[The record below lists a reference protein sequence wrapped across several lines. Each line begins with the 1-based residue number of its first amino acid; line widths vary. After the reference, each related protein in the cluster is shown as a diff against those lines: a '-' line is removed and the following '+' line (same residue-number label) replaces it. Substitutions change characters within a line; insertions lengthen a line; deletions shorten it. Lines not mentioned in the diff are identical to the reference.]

1 MAESSKVGQKRK
13 ASQGEEG
20 CGKLP
25 AFSDQITQVMLD
37 KVRIVLVGTTHSGNI
52 GSVARA
58 MKTMGLSR
66 LYLVAPECEIDGQAS
81 ALAAGASTVLRDAI
95 TVPTLADAI
104 GDCTLVAGTSAR
116 SRTLPWP
123 MLSPRE
129 LGEQALAESPRGEI
143 AVVFGR
149 ERSGLTNDELQQ
161 CHYHVS
167 IDANPQY
174 SSLNLAQAVQIACYE
189 LRMAQLS
196 GGADVDHTDY
206 PSAAAMEQFYQHLQ
220 QALDHSGFLIKAHQG
235 KVMEKLRCLF
245 TRARPD
251 SHELNTL
258 RGILSSILRLKR
270 D

>member
-1 MAESSKVGQKRK
+1 
-13 ASQGEEG
+13 
-20 CGKLP
+20 
-25 AFSDQITQVMLD
+25 MLD

-66 LYLVAPECEIDGQAS
+66 LYLVDPQCEVDGQAS
-81 ALAAGASTVLRDAI
+81 ALAAGATDVLRDATI
-95 TVPTLADAI
+95 VPTLLDAI
-104 GDCTLVAGTSAR
+104 GGCALVAGTSAR

-129 LGEQALAESPRGEI
+129 LGEKAQLEGQQGEV
-143 AVVFGR
+143 AFVFGR

-161 CHYHVS
+161 CHFHVC
-167 IDANPQY
+167 IDANPEY
-174 SSLNLAQAVQIACYE
+174 SSLNLAQAVQILCYE
-189 LRMAQLS
+189 MRMAYL
-196 GGADVDHTDY
+196 
-206 PSAAAMEQFYQHLQ
+206 SAAPKADELDQTVYPPAEAMEGFYQHLE

-245 TRARPD
+245 TRTRPD
-251 SHELNTL
+251 EHELNIL
-258 RGILSSILRLKR
+258 RGILSSVLRLKR

>member
-1 MAESSKVGQKRK
+1 
-13 ASQGEEG
+13 
-20 CGKLP
+20 
-25 AFSDQITQVMLD
+25 MLD

-66 LYLVAPECEIDGQAS
+66 LYLVDPQCEVDGQAS
-81 ALAAGASTVLRDAI
+81 ALAAGASDVLRDVSIVQTLGEAI
-95 TVPTLADAI
+95 AD
-104 GDCTLVAGTSAR
+104 CNLVAGTSAR

-129 LGEQALAESPRGEI
+129 LGEKAQLESQAGEV
-143 AVVFGR
+143 ALVFGR
-149 ERSGLTNDELQQ
+149 ERSGLTNEELQQ
-161 CHYHVS
+161 CHFHVC
-167 IDANPQY
+167 IDANPEY
-174 SSLNLAQAVQIACYE
+174 SSLNLAQAVQILCYE
-189 LRMAQLS
+189 VRMAFLAATPA
-196 GGADVDHTDY
+196 ADEPLPAH
-206 PSAAAMEQFYQHLQ
+206 PPAEAMEGFYRHLE

-245 TRARPD
+245 NRSRPD
-251 SHELNTL
+251 EHELNTL

>member
-1 MAESSKVGQKRK
+1 
-13 ASQGEEG
+13 
-20 CGKLP
+20 
-25 AFSDQITQVMLD
+25 MLD

-66 LYLVAPECEIDGQAS
+66 LYLVDPQCEVDGQAS
-81 ALAAGASTVLRDAI
+81 ALAAGASDVLRDVSIVQTLGEAI
-95 TVPTLADAI
+95 AD
-104 GDCTLVAGTSAR
+104 CNLVAGTSAR

-129 LGEQALAESPRGEI
+129 LGEKAQLESQAGEV
-143 AVVFGR
+143 ALVFGR
-149 ERSGLTNDELQQ
+149 ERSGLTNEELQQ
-161 CHYHVS
+161 CHFHVC
-167 IDANPQY
+167 IDANPEY
-174 SSLNLAQAVQIACYE
+174 SSLNLAQAVQILCYE
-189 LRMAQLS
+189 VRMAFLAATPV
-196 GGADVDHTDY
+196 ADEPLPAY
-206 PSAAAMEQFYQHLQ
+206 PPAEAMEGFYNHLE

-245 TRARPD
+245 NRSRPD
-251 SHELNTL
+251 EHELNTL